1 MGLFSQPLP
10 EGRGSHADSQL
21 ESRLPQETEDE
32 PYLRR
37 SEQDGF
43 LGISRAGEFVFL
55 AIQLRRVR
63 RAEAG
68 CMWGR

>member
-1 MGLFSQPLP
+1 MTEIYLLPEEWRYYRLFSQPLP

-43 LGISRAGEFVFL
+43 LGISRAGEFVL
-55 AIQLRRVR
+55 
-63 RAEAG
+63 
-68 CMWGR
+68 